1 MKAVLPVYLPKD
13 LSLSEAQ
20 YEKGKNYL
28 SWRDKSD
35 SLVTTT
41 FISSLLCLLSF
52 MSKEIHSKECS
63 AHSAIFPQLLYHWY
77 LCGSYGG
84 QHVDGE
90 KRGCVTFQSYYC
102 YTLRNPGSI
111 LEDKILISFQ
121 KTKIC
126 SQRRGWNAQ
135 GMF

>member
-28 SWRDKSD
+28 SWRDKSV

-52 MSKEIHSKECS
+52 MSKEIQSKECS
-63 AHSAIFPQLLYHWY
+63 AHTAIFPPVFLPLVSLW
-77 LCGSYGG
+77 
-84 QHVDGE
+84 E
-90 KRGCVTFQSYYC
+90 
-102 YTLRNPGSI
+102 
-111 LEDKILISFQ
+111 
-121 KTKIC
+121 
-126 SQRRGWNAQ
+126 
-135 GMF
+135 